1 MPDPMPPPGGPDPLD
16 RIFDALGVSRL
27 AHMIDDGDDC
37 HPAPSER
44 FNEAAA
50 VTPDGTIEPRRTSSS
65 LSNLQFLIQSR
76 PKAFA
81 IAAALRAAGRS
92 GSTSPATHPR
102 PEKCE
107 KAWRAPTRRRTKD
120 RDFVN
125 RLLS

>member
-81 IAAALRAAGRS
+81 IAAALRAGGAPARHRPPHTLAPRSARKRGGRRPDAELKTGIS
-92 GSTSPATHPR
+92 STG
-102 PEKCE
+102 C
-107 KAWRAPTRRRTKD
+107 
-120 RDFVN
+120 
-125 RLLS
+125 